1 MGRVGIDRR
10 RPGRVPLRR
19 MLEVALIED
28 EESLLRVPLLVAALR
43 ERHRRPRLTQRKQLE
58 RTALDVLPDPRSRL
72 EEVVVTKN
80 GRPAAILINVQEY
93 ARLKETLDV
102 LSDPALMKQISRSR
116 AFYRSGRKGLTFEH
130 VFGELLT
137 PARKRRSA

>member
-1 MGRVGIDRR
+1 MAKTLSLSEVKTRLPELIAGVQDR
-10 RPGRVPLRR
+10 
-19 MLEVALIED
+19 E
-28 EESLLRVPLLVAALR
+28 
-43 ERHRRPRLTQRKQLE
+43 
-58 RTALDVLPDPRSRL
+58 

-116 AFYRSGRKGLTFEH
+116 AFYRSGRQGLTFED
-130 VFGELLT
+130 VFGESVT
-137 PARKRRSA
+137 PAKKRRSA